1 MLRSLLR
8 RIKGA
13 RRRKELEQT
22 ARHVTGQELAV
33 ELRALGLEQGD
44 VVFLHS
50 SLKSLG
56 FVEGGP
62 RAVLEALLRA
72 IGPAGTL
79 VVPTYYL
86 PGGSIYA
93 TCQIKDYV
101 FDPSVHGT
109 QLGALPSEFLRLPGV
124 RRSIHPTHSVSAL
137 GAQAATITETHHLAP
152 SIFGQGSPWAETI
165 ALNGKVL
172 GLGISMG
179 PVTFYHT
186 VEDQLGDAFPLPVRM
201 AEEFVL
207 RCLDWQRRDVRVRVR
222 PLDPKFMAQ
231 RIDHPSRDDLRDYF
245 WREFT
250 AAGLLKSGPVGG
262 STSWFVPARAFF
274 DYLVALARE
283 GITIY
288 STAQDLAQRPVGRR
302 LVSPRLSEPNNA

>member
-8 RIKGA
+8 RIKSA

-22 ARHVTGQELAV
+22 ARHVTGEELTGQ
-33 ELRALGLEQGD
+33 LRTLGLGQGD
-44 VVFLHS
+44 IVFLHS

-62 RAVLEALLRA
+62 RAVLDALLDA

-101 FDPSVHGT
+101 FDPHIHGT
-109 QLGALPSEFLRLPGV
+109 QLGALPSEFLKLPGV
-124 RRSIHPTHSVSAL
+124 KRSIHPTHSVSAL
-137 GAQAATITETHHLAP
+137 GVHAAKITETHHLAP
-152 SIFGQGSPWAETI
+152 SIFGPGSPWAQTI
-165 ALNGKVL
+165 ALKGKVL
-172 GLGISMG
+172 GLGVSMG

-186 VEDQLGDAFPLPVRM
+186 VEDHLGDAFPLPVRM
-201 AEEFVL
+201 SEEFTL
-207 RCLDWQRRDVRVRVR
+207 HCLDWERRDVRVPVR
-222 PLDPKFMAQ
+222 PLDPKFMPR

-250 AAGLLKSGPVGG
+250 ATGLLKSGPIGG

-274 DYLVALARE
+274 DHLVALA
-283 GITIY
+283 GDGVTIY
-288 STAQDLAQRPVGRR
+288 STPQELAQRPVGRHASVDQDR
-302 LVSPRLSEPNNA
+302 A